1 MNDHDSYN
9 SVIITSQ
16 AGYDSVAVN
25 VNKDFLSG
33 GPWNHTRPLPVYQ
46 LGQEQNLTSLV
57 QHLQNEAVANNLL
70 QLEPTQCVDILN
82 PKYQSIYRNLLI
94 LTDGLYNPDNSVWT
108 IIGYNVSSP
117 GKPRMEG
124 WWLESSGPGS
134 FQDNFYGFEARPPEV
149 PVNNCTYETNTT
161 CWLTYCTDTLTD
173 GTCGSYADSMVGM
186 TPEYCLVEVASED
199 CIVGISIVFLVV
211 VIIANALKAGSLLY
225 GYFKKEFIPLATTGD
240 ALSSF
245 LTHPDPT
252 TAGLGPLSALE
263 ISKAGFSTTTSGSNR
278 TVRKRPYR
286 WFKAPEPFRWYL
298 GTLRYVAIAQEHAFT
313 SMLDSNNTIVYY
325 CH

>member
-70 QLEPTQCVDILN
+70 QLEPTQCVDIFN

-108 IIGYNVSSP
+108 IIGYNARAQASQ
-117 GKPRMEG
+117 G
-124 WWLESSGPGS
+124 WK
-134 FQDNFYGFEARPPEV
+134 
-149 PVNNCTYETNTT
+149 
-161 CWLTYCTDTLTD
+161 
-173 GTCGSYADSMVGM
+173 VGGLNRRVRGRFRI
-186 TPEYCLVEVASED
+186 TST
-199 CIVGISIVFLVV
+199 
-211 VIIANALKAGSLLY
+211 ALKL
-225 GYFKKEFIPLATTGD
+225 D
-240 ALSSF
+240 
-245 LTHPDPT
+245 HPKCPST
-252 TAGLGPLSALE
+252 TARTRRIPH
-263 ISKAGFSTTTSGSNR
+263 AG
-278 TVRKRPYR
+278 
-286 WFKAPEPFRWYL
+286 
-298 GTLRYVAIAQEHAFT
+298 
-313 SMLDSNNTIVYY
+313 
-325 CH
+325 